1 MGWIWLAVGGQF
13 LNAIVAVL
21 DKYIVSDESAIPKPF
36 VYAFYSCLLAG
47 VWLLI
52 FPLGWLLGAT
62 AFGLPQWSNVAV
74 PSLELV
80 AMAFFAAYAFFLALV
95 SMFNALKYDTPG
107 NVMPVIGAVAA
118 IVSLGLSYL
127 FLDTVLTDNFLL
139 GIVLLAIGT
148 FLVSQ
153 AAFNWSL
160 ILLTTH
166 SGLFFALNLIT
177 MKGIFEMTDFDNGFF
192 WSRVALVLF
201 ALSLLLVPAYIKKIR
216 QGTEHTTV
224 RGGTIVLLTK
234 FCAGIAA
241 FMLLKATDWGEV
253 SVVQALDGLK
263 FVFVLLIS
271 YGVTLSSGTFS
282 PEHHWRPKRVV
293 RQVVYVL
300 IIVLGFSVLFL

>member
-1 MGWIWLAVGGQF
+1 MAWIWLAVGGQF

-21 DKYIVSDESAIPKPF
+21 DKYIVSDDAAIPKPF

-47 VWLLI
+47 TWLLI
-52 FPLGWLLGAT
+52 FSLGWIPGLSTLGV
-62 AFGLPQWSNVAV
+62 PQLSNVSM

-80 AMAFFAAYAFFLALV
+80 AMVFFAAYTFFLALV
-95 SMFNALKYDTPG
+95 SMFDALKHDTPG

-118 IVSLGLSYL
+118 IVSLVLSYV
-127 FLDTVLTDNFLL
+127 FLDASLSDNFVV
-139 GIVLLAIGT
+139 GVMLLAIGT

-153 AAFNWSL
+153 ASFNRSL
-160 ILLTTH
+160 ILMTTH
-166 SGLFFALNLIT
+166 SGLFFALNLVT
-177 MKGIFEMTDFDNGFF
+177 MKGVFEMTDFDNGFF

-201 ALSLLLVPAYIKKIR
+201 ALTLLLVPAYIKKIR
-216 QGTEHTTV
+216 QGTEHTTA
-224 RGGTIVLLTK
+224 RGGLIVLSTK
-234 FCAGIAA
+234 LVAGIAG
-241 FMLLKATDWGEV
+241 FLLLTATDWGEV

-263 FVFVLLIS
+263 FVFVLIIS
-271 YGVTLSSGTFS
+271 YGVTLWSSNFA